1 MTAIHF
7 FNNRLELE
15 PETLATVQRMT
26 DSLSTITINK
36 YDLAIKRIKAGQ
48 GLLLGSENL
57 HTKFL
62 YLYIRAAHSKQA
74 SLLNWARNAYDGTEV
89 GDVRFEPWIG
99 VGGRATTP
107 IAYINNNM
115 IPSIHNEFYMSIKW
129 GGYVTEDFKGGGGN
143 LDPAISG
150 AQDTRAG
157 ANAHYGIL
165 TPRQAA
171 VMQSWGQG
179 NVFFIDANKE
189 GLYEAVRGVTG
200 TNQANGN
207 YNGTLNTNTL
217 IQGVRHPPINWYSLA
232 RNRIN
237 GSIGVNGTPFNVN
250 DTGYLRFE
258 YFGSNQLNSPDL
270 YQAISWYLNLLGS

>member
-7 FNNRLELE
+7 FSSRLGFE
-15 PETLATVQRMT
+15 PETLITVERMS
-26 DSLSTITINK
+26 DSLSNTLVNK
-36 YDLAIKRIKAGQ
+36 YDLFLKRVKAGQ
-48 GLLLGSENL
+48 GLPLGSLNL

-62 YLYIRAAHSKQA
+62 YLYIRAAHSKEA

-89 GDVRFEPWIG
+89 GDIRFEPWIG
-99 VGGRATTP
+99 VGGRATSP

-115 IPSIHNEFYMSIKW
+115 IPSIDNEFYMQVKW
-129 GGYVTEDFKGGGGN
+129 GGYVSEDFKGFDGN

-150 AQDTRAG
+150 AQDTRVG

-207 YNGTLNTNTL
+207 YNGFLNTNTL
-217 IQGVRHPPINWYSLA
+217 VQGVRHPPINWYSLA

-237 GSIGVNGTPFNVN
+237 GSIGVSGTPFNVN
-250 DTGYLRFE
+250 DTGFCRFE
-258 YFGSNQLNSPDL
+258 YFGSNQINSPEL
-270 YQAISWYLNLLGS
+270 YHSIIWFLNL

>member
-7 FNNRLELE
+7 FRNKLSFE
-15 PETLATVQRMT
+15 PETLATIERMT
-26 DSLSTITINK
+26 NPLSNDLINK
-36 YDLAIKRIKAGQ
+36 YDLSIKKIKAGQ
-48 GLLLGSENL
+48 GMSLGSSNL

-62 YLYIRAAHSKQA
+62 YLYLRAAHSKEA

-89 GDVRFEPWIG
+89 GDIRFEPWIG
-99 VGGRATTP
+99 VGGRGTAP

-115 IPSIHNEFYMSIKW
+115 IPSIDNEYYMSVKW
-129 GGYVTEDFKGGGGN
+129 GGYVTEDFKGVN
-143 LDPAISG
+143 ENPDPAISG

-171 VMQSWGQG
+171 VMQSWGQQ
-179 NVFFIDANKE
+179 NAFFIDANKE
-189 GLYEAVRGVTG
+189 GFYEAVRGVTG

-207 YNGTLNTNTL
+207 YNGFLNTNTR

-237 GSIGVNGTPFNVN
+237 GSIGVSGTPFNVN
-250 DTGYLRFE
+250 HTGYCRFE
-258 YFGSNQLNSPDL
+258 YFGSNQINSPQL
-270 YQAISWYLNLLGS
+270 YQSVVWMLNL